1 MPGLSVRDT
10 GLGTYW
16 RIKIMPKLSKLLLA
30 AAAVAVV
37 GLSGCATTPTEVTQ
51 SWHYNQLVIA
61 GPYDAGGG
69 TVSKNTL
76 TLQRATPTST
86 TGRLRFTGSIT
97 DRCMDGWQDTAIEN
111 TPTAIVLLPKNNF
124 ATCTD
129 FRITIR
135 NDGTGGTVERR
146 AYKSATWNPYAIEP
160 GLTPK

>member
-1 MPGLSVRDT
+1 MKAKFKFPA
-10 GLGTYW
+10 
-16 RIKIMPKLSKLLLA
+16 LLA
-30 AAAVAVV
+30 GAAAVA
-37 GLSGCATTPTEVTQ
+37 LTSGCASTPVVTQ
-51 SWHYNQLVIA
+51 SWNYNQLVVA

-86 TGRLRFTGSIT
+86 KGRLRFTGSIT

>member
-1 MPGLSVRDT
+1 MRD
-10 GLGTYW
+10 
-16 RIKIMPKLSKLLLA
+16 ISILA
-30 AAAVAVV
+30 KVVFTALAVAVSV
-37 GLSGCATTPTEVTQ
+37 GCASTPGEITQ
-51 SWHYNQLVIA
+51 QWNYNQLVVA

-76 TLQRATPTST
+76 TLKRAAPNST
-86 TGRLRFTGSIT
+86 EGRLRFTGSIT
-97 DRCMDGWQDTAIEN
+97 DRCMDGWQDTIIEH

-146 AYKSATWNPYAIEP
+146 AYKSAQWNPYAIEP